1 MKNNI
6 ARQILAETS
15 EEAKAKVKQY
25 AKKAIAERLFDPNQ
39 YGNWLTG
46 EPKATWGAGRDTSLP
61 KRKYSK
67 KQTNDTSSHNPNT
80 GRTSKH
86 CPR

>member
-1 MKNNI
+1 MKNKPTN
-6 ARQILAETS
+6 QTPPE
-15 EEAKAKVKQY
+15 K
-25 AKKAIAERLFDPNQ
+25 LFDPNQ

-67 KQTNDTSSHNPNT
+67 KAELIHT
-80 GRTSKH
+80 
-86 CPR
+86 